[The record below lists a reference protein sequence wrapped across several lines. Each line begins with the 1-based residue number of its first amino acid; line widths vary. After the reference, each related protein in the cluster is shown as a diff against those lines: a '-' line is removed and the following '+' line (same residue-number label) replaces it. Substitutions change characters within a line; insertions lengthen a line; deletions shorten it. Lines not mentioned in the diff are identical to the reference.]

1 MRVWLPS
8 LIPFWHSSAVK
19 VTPVTA
25 RVIAPSIEQSV
36 WSKIVVVVLFPALCL
51 AECIPYNQAREHIGE
66 TRCVSGKVLRV
77 KHGARGVTFFDYCED
92 FRVCPFTVVVFPG
105 KLKDI
110 GDVRQLENKTVEIHG
125 VIKKYDGRAEIV
137 LDHVRQ
143 LSGEAALLPPL
154 PKNYDVEKTGHYS
167 AGTFRHAKAKQATTK
182 KKQSANMPVEI
193 PEDQE

>member
-1 MRVWLPS
+1 MELPPCPRDAGHGETNHADVERCVWLKFF
-8 LIPFWHSSAVK
+8 LALFIPASCVAD
-19 VTPVTA
+19 
-25 RVIAPSIEQSV
+25 
-36 WSKIVVVVLFPALCL
+36 
-51 AECIPYNQAREHIGE
+51 CIPYNQAQDHIGE
-66 TRCVSGKVLRV
+66 TRCVSGRVLRV

-125 VIKKYDGRAEIV
+125 EIKKYDGRAEIV

-143 LSGEAALLPPL
+143 LTGEAALLPPL

-167 AGTFRHAKAKQATTK
+167 AGTLSHPKAKQSTRK
-182 KKQSANMPVEI
+182 KKQTATIPVEI
-193 PEDQE
+193 PEDED